1 MFVYDKNKD
10 TPFCIGSI
18 GVTSLAGVGG
28 GIKHMTRSTKH
39 LDISGTYSTLQ
50 ICSETKK
57 SNSILSLVS
66 GSTVSCK
73 KCSCVIITKVERHRA
88 PTVTLLKGSLC

>member
-39 LDISGTYSTLQ
+39 LDISGTYRYVLFKFAVKRKNQ
-50 ICSETKK
+50 IVYFLLFLVQLFPVR
-57 SNSILSLVS
+57 NAAVSL
-66 GSTVSCK
+66 
-73 KCSCVIITKVERHRA
+73 
-88 PTVTLLKGSLC
+88 